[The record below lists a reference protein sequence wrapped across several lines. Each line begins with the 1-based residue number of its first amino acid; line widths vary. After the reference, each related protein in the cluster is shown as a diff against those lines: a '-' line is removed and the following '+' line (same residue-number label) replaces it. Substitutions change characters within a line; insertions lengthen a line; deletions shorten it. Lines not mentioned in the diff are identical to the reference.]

1 MTRLMRTELF
11 KIRTTRTGWG
21 MLALTLGFV
30 VCPVVFI
37 APTAGTGG
45 ANALPP
51 LSDPDTVRTLY
62 GSATSGT
69 TFVMILGIIGMT
81 GEYRHQTLT
90 QAFLQTP
97 RRSRVIAAKM
107 IAYAGTG
114 AMFGIAAALLVAA
127 IALPVMAVR
136 DGPVTLLAYDVPSI
150 LGGAVI
156 ASLLFALIGVGV
168 GALIRNQ
175 VAAIA
180 IAAGWLWLSEPVIFA
195 TLPTVGSWL
204 PGGALQALVQ
214 GNAGLTTVQLPDLL
228 PVGGGAA
235 LLLGYGVA
243 IAAAGALITIRRDI
257 T

>member
-1 MTRLMRTELF
+1 MTRLVGTELF
-11 KIRTTRTGWG
+11 KIFTTRTGWG

-45 ANALPP
+45 LAP

-69 TFVMILGIIGMT
+69 TFVMILGILGMT

-90 QAFLQTP
+90 QVLLLTP
-97 RRSRVIAAKM
+97 RRARVVVAK
-107 IAYAGTG
+107 ILAYSGTG
-114 AMFGIAAALLVAA
+114 AAFGTAAVLVVAA

-136 DGPVTLLAYDVPSI
+136 DEPVTLLTHGVPGI
-150 LGGAVI
+150 LGGAI
-156 ASLLFALIGVGV
+156 LAATLFAIIGLGV
-168 GALIRNQ
+168 GALIGNQ

-180 IAAGWLWLSEPVIFA
+180 IAAGWLWLSEPVIYA
-195 TLPTVGSWL
+195 TLPTVGRWL
-204 PGGALQALVQ
+204 PGGALQAIGQ
-214 GNAGLTTVQLPDLL
+214 GNAGLTTVALPNPL
-228 PVGGGAA
+228 PAGGGAA
-235 LLLGYGVA
+235 LLLGYGIA
-243 IAAAGALITIRRDI
+243 FAAAGALVTLRRDI